1 MDYYFLILL
10 FLIAFLYS
18 SVGHGGASGYL
29 ALMALFGFAPESM
42 RSTSLTLN
50 IFVAGIAFISFYRAG
65 FFNLKLVL
73 PFLITSVPCAFAG
86 ALVNVNPSVYNIVLG
101 IFLLFACGRILFV
114 PRAVV
119 ENPNR
124 PVVWLALIIGALLGF
139 FSGMI
144 GIGGGIILSPL
155 LILLHWANM
164 KETAAA
170 SAFFILLNSIS
181 GLTALN
187 ISGLHFDNRMWLW
200 IITGVIGGI
209 AGSYSGSFRIKAG
222 LLKYPLALVLL
233 IASVKLFL
241 V

>member
-1 MDYYFLILL
+1 MDVLFPILI

-29 ALMALFGFAPESM
+29 ALMALFGVAPESM

-50 IFVAGIAFISFYRAG
+50 VFVAGITFISYYRAG
-65 FFNLKLVL
+65 HFQLKLIL
-73 PFLITSVPCAFAG
+73 PFVITSVPFAFAG
-86 ALVNVNPSVYNIVLG
+86 ALIRVDPAVYKITLG
-101 IFLLFACGRILFV
+101 IFLLFAVGRLLFV
-114 PRAVV
+114 PKAITGKPSV
-119 ENPNR
+119 P
-124 PVVWLALIIGALLGF
+124 PLWIALLTGSILGF

-155 LILLHWANM
+155 LILLHWAGM

-181 GLTALN
+181 GLSALN
-187 ISGLHFDNRMWLW
+187 ISGLHFENQMIVW
-200 IITGVIGGI
+200 IVMGILGGL
-209 AGSYSGSFRIKAG
+209 AGSYSGSFKIKPD
-222 LLKYPLALVLL
+222 LLRYPLALVLL
-233 IASVKLFL
+233 IAGIKLLL

>member
-1 MDYYFLILL
+1 VDFLFPALI

-29 ALMALFGFAPESM
+29 ALMALFEVAPEAM

-50 IFVAGIAFISFYRAG
+50 VFVAGIAFFSYYRAG
-65 FFNLKLVL
+65 HFQFKLIL
-73 PFLITSVPCAFAG
+73 PFVVASVPFAFFGALLKVNTSV
-86 ALVNVNPSVYNIVLG
+86 YKIMLG
-101 IFLLFACGRILFV
+101 VFLLLAVGRLLFV
-114 PRAVV
+114 PQAITSKSSG
-119 ENPNR
+119 P
-124 PVVWLALIIGALLGF
+124 PLWIALLTGGILGF

-155 LILLHWANM
+155 LILLHWAGM

-181 GLTALN
+181 GLAALN
-187 ISGLHFDNRMWLW
+187 INGLHFENQMILW
-200 IITGVIGGI
+200 IIMGILGGL
-209 AGSYSGSFRIKAG
+209 AGSYSGSFKIKPV
-222 LLKYPLALVLL
+222 LLRYPLVLVLL
-233 IASVKLFL
+233 VASIKLLL